1 MPQSFV
7 VINAAKRLSKKKKK
21 CCWAS
26 GLLNLGISDWFRNGL
41 FKKLKYAVHFWKKN
55 WQVRRKSLTSTRV
68 VEFVIFLLIAE
79 RIWVT
84 TGVIILSL
92 LGMYTMD
99 RYFLVPAPN
108 WVGTR
113 VPLRF
118 WTNGTVIGTFFFFF
132 FNFYFFMIFNRFL
145 TWMVFERLPNRNDYK
160 LYNKLRYLT

>member
-1 MPQSFV
+1 MILSFPQLKIKAISCPRV
-7 VINAAKRLSKKKKK
+7 LLWLMQPKDYQKKKKK

-108 WVGTR
+108 WVVTR
-113 VPLRF
+113 VLLRF
-118 WTNGTVIGTFFFFF
+118 WTNGTVIGTLFFSFLLFLK
-132 FNFYFFMIFNRFL
+132 MIFNWFL
-145 TWMVFERLPNRNDYK
+145 TWMDF
-160 LYNKLRYLT
+160 LTSTQP